1 MAPGTSGHLE
11 TTWVVCVPRDW
22 HAEVPDTWNSLSTV
36 QKRFCHLRVVLPD
49 VIFHGI
55 VIIIQMA
62 KISPASGFGRNLL
75 RSAASLQSCILILSP
90 L

>member
-1 MAPGTSGHLE
+1 MLGIP
-11 TTWVVCVPRDW
+11 
-22 HAEVPDTWNSLSTV
+22 SLSKV
-36 QKRFCHLRVVLPD
+36 QKKFCHGFVLPD
-49 VIFHGI
+49 MLFHGI

-90 L
+90 LQGLEVQEQSTKKC